1 MAGDIVEGSDLAAII
16 AGELRNSSTY
26 DQSELSQRRSLTL
39 EYMRG
44 IMPDV
49 PPRPNG
55 SMQTSRDINDTI
67 SWMLPSLTRT
77 LVSNQNMVKYEQ
89 VKDEPPEW
97 ADQATAYTNYSFFVQ
112 NNGYQIVRNATYD
125 SLAMGNGVVCSY
137 WEPEQSKTETKRNL
151 SIADAQELMDDEN
164 VEIITADIANP
175 EQLASPDP
183 LTGETAAE
191 PKITVKIK
199 RILSKG
205 KICDETCKPE
215 NLFLN
220 AFATTIE
227 DSRFVAYLFDN
238 LARSDLME
246 MAEQYGWDKDDIDDL
261 PASHNE
267 MMNQVSQARRYDLSQ
282 MQSSP
287 IRSGDQVN
295 LYRCFPMADVDGD
308 GIAERLEVWFAGDI
322 GGGTVLGWEVWED
335 DIPYTDIPCYPI
347 PHRWDAESVADR
359 TKDIQRVK
367 TVLLRALLDSTYA
380 AIIPQREVDL
390 GSVLN
395 PDVLTNPRFGATI
408 WKKPGSAD
416 IRAHEVPYTG
426 DKSLVALQAMDEIIT
441 KRTGVS
447 KTMMALDPDALQNQ
461 TATANQN
468 MRDAAYSQIELVAR
482 DMAEYGWAKFFR
494 KRLKLAIKYHEIA
507 DIPADSSTN
516 AQVQQDENG
525 QPLPQA
531 KFQQV
536 QPGEWDEN
544 MAVTINVGLGTGS
557 RDRDMAMLNVMLQGQ
572 REMAAQLGQVD
583 PAKAVEFIPKIRNT
597 AVKIAESAGL
607 KNPEDYYPEI
617 TDDEVQALKA
627 KVSQPQ
633 PDPAMALE
641 QTKQAGAQQL
651 EQVRGQVTVQ
661 TKQIDAQVDQ
671 HAAELKTQG
680 DIVKN
685 KAELEAD
692 LQTQEAERQK
702 EITIESM
709 RIAAQRDKDQ
719 EQLTYQYAAL
729 AQTRELKLM
738 ELGIKPIL
746 SAQDHAEALEIK
758 SVDAAIAEKQ
768 AESQAPAGAPAS

>member
-1 MAGDIVEGSDLAAII
+1 MAEREIIEGSDLAAII

-55 SMQTSRDINDTI
+55 SSQTSRDINDTV
-67 SWMLPSLTRT
+67 SWMLPSLTRV
-77 LVSNQNMVKYEQ
+77 LVGTGKMVKYEQ

-97 ADQATAYTNYSFFVQ
+97 AAQASSYTNWSFFVE

-125 SLAMGNGVVCSY
+125 SLAMGNGVACSY
-137 WEPEQSKTETKRNL
+137 WEPEQTKTETKRGL
-151 SIADAQELMDDEN
+151 SMESVQELMDDEDI
-164 VEIITADIANP
+164 EIITADIGNA
-175 EQLASPDP
+175 EMLTAPDP
-183 LTGETAAE
+183 LTGEMAIP
-191 PKITVKIK
+191 PKFNLKIK
-199 RILSKG
+199 RTLSKG

-238 LARSDLME
+238 LTRSDLME
-246 MAEQYGWDKDDIDDL
+246 MADQYGWDKDDIEDL

-267 MMNQVSQARRYDLSQ
+267 MMNQVSQARRYDMSQ

-367 TVLLRALLDSTYA
+367 TVLLRALLDSTYNSVL
-380 AIIPQREVDL
+380 PQREVEL

-395 PDVLTNPRFGATI
+395 PDILVNPRFGGII
-408 WKKPGSAD
+408 WKKANSQP
-416 IRAHEVPYTG
+416 IVQHEIPYTG
-426 DKSLVALQAMDEIIT
+426 DKSLIALQAMDEIIT

-507 DIPADSSTN
+507 AIPVSGSNN
-516 AQVQQDENG
+516 APPPQIDENG
-525 QPLPQA
+525 QPLPPP

-536 QPGEWDEN
+536 EPGNWDEN

-557 RDRDMAMLNVMLQGQ
+557 RDRDMAMLNVLLQGQ

-617 TDDEVQALKA
+617 TEVEVQQLKA

-633 PDPAMALE
+633 PDPAIAL
-641 QTKQAGAQQL
+641 QQAKDAGAQQL
-651 EQVRGQVTVQ
+651 EQVRGQTDAQ
-661 TKQIDAQVDQ
+661 LKQVDAQVSMLES
-671 HAAELKTQG
+671 ELKAQG
-680 DIVKN
+680 DVVKN
-685 KAELEAD
+685 QAELEAD
-692 LQTQEAERQK
+692 LQTAAADREK
-702 EITIESM
+702 EITI
-709 RIAAQRDKDQ
+709 KG
-719 EQLTYQYAAL
+719 
-729 AQTRELKLM
+729 M
-738 ELGIKPIL
+738 ELAAK
-746 SAQDHAEALEIK
+746 SADPGCNHAIQLRQIGPG
-758 SVDAAIAEKQ
+758 S
-768 AESQAPAGAPAS
+768 

>member
-1 MAGDIVEGSDLAAII
+1 MKGDIETIEGSDLAAII
-16 AGELRNSSTY
+16 ADELRNSSTY

-55 SMQTSRDINDTI
+55 SMQTSRDINDTV

-97 ADQATAYTNYSFFVQ
+97 ADQATSYTNYSFFVQ
-112 NNGYQIVRNATYD
+112 NPGYQIVRNATYD
-125 SLAMGNGVVCSY
+125 SLAMGNGVACSY
-137 WEPEQSKTETKRNL
+137 WEPEQTKTETKRNL
-151 SIADAQELMDDEN
+151 SIAEAQELMDDDN

-175 EQLASPDP
+175 EQLTSPDP
-183 LTGETAAE
+183 LTGDMAAE
-191 PKITVKIK
+191 PKITAKIK
-199 RILSKG
+199 RTISKG

-238 LARSDLME
+238 LTRSDLME
-246 MAEQYGWDKDDIDDL
+246 MAEQYNWDKDDIEDL

-287 IRSGDQVN
+287 IKSGDQVN

-461 TATANQN
+461 TAEAV
-468 MRDAAYSQIELVAR
+468 RDTRSAASSQIELVAR
-482 DMAEYGWAKFFR
+482 DMAEYGWSKFFR

-507 DIPADSSTN
+507 DIPADSSVN
-516 AQVQQDENG
+516 AQVQMDANG

-536 QPGEWDEN
+536 EPGKWDEN

-617 TDDEVQALKA
+617 TDQEVQMLKQ

-641 QTKQAGAQQL
+641 QTKQQGAQQV
-651 EQVRGQVTVQ
+651 EQVRGQTQVQ
-661 TKQIDAQVDQ
+661 LKQVDAQLSQ
-671 HAAELKTQG
+671 HSAELKAQG

-685 KAELEAD
+685 KAELDAD
-692 LQTQEAERQK
+692 MQTAAAEREK
-702 EITIESM
+702 EITIEGM
-709 RIAAQRDKDQ
+709 RIAAQRE
-719 EQLTYQYAAL
+719 EQQATMTYNYAAL
-729 AQTRELKLM
+729 AQARELKLM
-738 ELGIKPIL
+738 ELGMKPVL

-758 SVDAAIAEKQ
+758 SVDQAIAETQ
-768 AESQAPAGAPAS
+768 AENEPEPKAE